1 MFTAYKDDDGL
12 LWAEYVIEERFAEM
26 LDELYPETVIAGMT
40 YDTARA
46 LREVDPVAYR
56 CALSE
61 YKDDYE
67 EVTFT
72 DIDEYLNAIQ

>member
-1 MFTAYKDDDGL
+1 MYTAYKDDDGL
-12 LWAEYVIEERFAEM
+12 LWAEHVIEERFAEM
-26 LDELYPETVIAGMT
+26 LDECYPETVIAGTT

-46 LREVDPVAYR
+46 LREIDPIAYR

-61 YKDDYE
+61 YMDDYE

-72 DIDEYLNAIQ
+72 DFDEYLNAIQ